1 MNEGKLVMQIRFNVR
16 FNKRIA
22 KKVIKR
28 MIVQNGGSLSR
39 EQLTELI
46 KQRLKIR
53 IPKVRIVVV
62 PV

>member
-1 MNEGKLVMQIRFNVR
+1 MNEGKLVMQIRFRAR

-22 KKVIKR
+22 KKAIKR
-28 MIVQNGGSLSR
+28 MIVQNGCSLSR
-39 EQLTELI
+39 EQLTEFI